1 MFRSLIPLFF
11 TMCTFSPV
19 SALETLGVGDWL
31 TSFDDETCWISAHV
45 YSLPSEDEE
54 RYYHKDIYF
63 NVAFHNGSPQPEFS
77 IFTDDIDKYNEE
89 VMVSL
94 GSETYEFTVLI
105 GAAFSRSRN
114 DRDILFKML
123 KGNSPSFT
131 LKVGSTETLP
141 VLLVPLDGFKEAY
154 NYISKKC
161 SFENNPGFFRKL
173 GSLRDYRSGHFI

>member
-1 MFRSLIPLFF
+1 MFRFIITAFF
-11 TMCTFSPV
+11 TMCACSPA

-31 TSFDDETCWISAHV
+31 TSFDNETCWIAAHV

-94 GSETYEFTVLI
+94 GSETYEFPVVI

-114 DRDILFKML
+114 DRDIL
-123 KGNSPSFT
+123 
-131 LKVGSTETLP
+131 
-141 VLLVPLDGFKEAY
+141 
-154 NYISKKC
+154 
-161 SFENNPGFFRKL
+161 
-173 GSLRDYRSGHFI
+173 

>member
-1 MFRSLIPLFF
+1 MKYNILSAFMVCIFLPA
-11 TMCTFSPV
+11 V
-19 SALETLGVGDWL
+19 ALETLGIGDWL

-89 VMVSL
+89 VMVSVA
-94 GSETYEFTVLI
+94 SKTYEFPVVVGT
-105 GAAFSRSRN
+105 AFSRSRN

-123 KGNSPSFT
+123 KGNSPSFV
-131 LKVGSTETLP
+131 LNVEATETSPALS
-141 VLLVPLDGFKEAY
+141 VPLDGFKEAY

-173 GSLRDYRSGHFI
+173 TGLLIQRPLKAL

>member
-11 TMCTFSPV
+11 TKCTFSPV

-94 GSETYEFTVLI
+94 GWKTYGFPVVI
-105 GAAFSRSRN
+105 GTAFSRSRN
-114 DRDILFKML
+114 DRDIL
-123 KGNSPSFT
+123 
-131 LKVGSTETLP
+131 
-141 VLLVPLDGFKEAY
+141 
-154 NYISKKC
+154 
-161 SFENNPGFFRKL
+161 
-173 GSLRDYRSGHFI
+173 

>member
-1 MFRSLIPLFF
+1 MFRSIITAFF
-11 TMCTFSPV
+11 TMCICSPA

-31 TSFDDETCWISAHV
+31 TSFDRETCWIAAHV

-63 NVAFHNGSPQPEFS
+63 NVAFQNGSPQPEFS
-77 IFTDDIDKYNEE
+77 IFTNNINKYNEK
-89 VMVSL
+89 VVVSL
-94 GSETYEFTVLI
+94 GSATYEFPVVI
-105 GAAFSRSRN
+105 GTAFSRSRN

-123 KGNSPSFT
+123 KGNSPSFV

-141 VLLVPLDGFKEAY
+141 VLSVPLDGFKEAY

-173 GSLRDYRSGHFI
+173 MGLYEYRSKNLI

>member
-1 MFRSLIPLFF
+1 MFGSIILFF
-11 TMCTFSPV
+11 SMCTFSPA

-31 TSFDDETCWISAHV
+31 KSFDSETCWIAAHV

-94 GSETYEFTVLI
+94 GSATYEFSVVI
-105 GAAFSRSRN
+105 GTAFSRSRN
-114 DRDILFKML
+114 DPPTATFR
-123 KGNSPSFT
+123 SP
-131 LKVGSTETLP
+131 LG
-141 VLLVPLDGFKEAY
+141 LLVAIGVHSATGK
-154 NYISKKC
+154 
-161 SFENNPGFFRKL
+161 R
-173 GSLRDYRSGHFI
+173 

>member
-1 MFRSLIPLFF
+1 MKSSILSAFIV
-11 TMCTFSPV
+11 CIFSPIF
-19 SALETLGVGDWL
+19 ALETLGVGDWL
-31 TSFDDETCWISAHV
+31 TSFDRETCWIAAHV

-63 NVAFHNGSPQPEFS
+63 NVAFQNGSPQPEFS
-77 IFTDDIDKYNEE
+77 IFTDNIDKYNEK
-89 VMVSL
+89 VVVSL
-94 GSETYEFTVLI
+94 GSATYEFPVVI
-105 GAAFSRSRN
+105 GTAFSRSRN

-173 GSLRDYRSGHFI
+173 GSFRDYRSRHFI

>member
-1 MFRSLIPLFF
+1 MKFNI
-11 TMCTFSPV
+11 FSAFMVCIFLPAV
-19 SALETLGVGDWL
+19 ALETLGIGDWL
-31 TSFDDETCWISAHV
+31 TSFDRETCWIAAHV

-94 GSETYEFTVLI
+94 GSETYKFPMVI

-114 DRDILFKML
+114 DRDIL
-123 KGNSPSFT
+123 
-131 LKVGSTETLP
+131 
-141 VLLVPLDGFKEAY
+141 
-154 NYISKKC
+154 
-161 SFENNPGFFRKL
+161 
-173 GSLRDYRSGHFI
+173 

>member
-1 MFRSLIPLFF
+1 MLKAIIGSGFF
-11 TMCTFSPV
+11 LYICAPA
-19 SALETLGVGDWL
+19 SALETLGIGDWL
-31 TSFDDETCWISAHV
+31 TSFDRETCWIAAHV

-63 NVAFHNGSPQPEFS
+63 NVAFQNGSPQPEFS

-89 VMVSL
+89 VVVSL
-94 GSETYEFTVLI
+94 GSATYEFPVVI
-105 GAAFSRSRN
+105 GTAFSRSRN

-123 KGNSPSFT
+123 KGNSPSFI
-131 LKVGSTETLP
+131 LKVWSTETLP
-141 VLLVPLDGFKEAY
+141 VLSVPLDGFKEAY

-173 GSLRDYRSGHFI
+173 GSLHDYRSRHFI